1 MARLAA
7 AFSRPRVRVAG
18 LLLLA
23 CGLAHAGPGAHG
35 PNGEHLDAPGALS
48 SAGTTAPRLEAQT
61 DLFELVARLGGG
73 ELSILVDRYATN
85 EPVLDASVEVESGGL
100 RAIAKFHADHGDYA
114 IDDAALLKR
123 LSTPGEHA
131 LVITVKAG
139 ADADLLDGTL
149 VVGSAPTPEGRGHG
163 AGAGSALWMAA
174 AVLVAGAGGVA
185 AAVIWRRQRRRHTP
199 AHAGGL
205 P

>member
-1 MARLAA
+1 MTRLPGG
-7 AFSRPRVRVAG
+7 FSRPRARVAG

-23 CGLAHAGPGAHG
+23 CGLVQAAPGAHG
-35 PNGEHLDAPGALS
+35 PNGEHLDAPGASS
-48 SAGTTAPRLEAQT
+48 SAGTVAPRLEAQT

-73 ELSILVDRYATN
+73 ELSILIDRYATN

-100 RAIAKFHADHGDYA
+100 KATAAFRPDHGDYA

-123 LSTPGEHA
+123 LSVPGEHA

-149 VVGSAPTPEGRGHG
+149 VTGSSPTHDVSGPGDGASAAPR
-163 AGAGSALWMAA
+163 MVA
-174 AVLVAGAGGVA
+174 AVLGAVGVA
-185 AAVIWRRQRRRHTP
+185 AAFMLFRRRRRQAP
-199 AHAGGL
+199 ARAGGVQ
-205 P
+205 

>member
-1 MARLAA
+1 MTTRLPAV
-7 AFSRPRVRVAG
+7 FSRPRTRVAG

-23 CGLAHAGPGAHG
+23 CGLVQAAPGAHG
-35 PNGEHLDAPGALS
+35 PNGEHLDAPGASS
-48 SAGTTAPRLEAQT
+48 SAGTVAPRLEAQT

-73 ELSILVDRYATN
+73 ELSILIDRYATN

-100 RAIAKFHADHGDYA
+100 KATAAFRADHGDYA

-123 LSTPGEHA
+123 LSAPGEHA

-149 VVGSAPTPEGRGHG
+149 VVGSSPTHDMSGQCDGASAAPR
-163 AGAGSALWMAA
+163 MVA
-174 AVLVAGAGGVA
+174 AVLGAGGVA
-185 AAVIWRRQRRRHTP
+185 AAFMLFRRRRRQAP
-199 AHAGGL
+199 ARAGGVQ
-205 P
+205 